1 MKPSGQRAREA
12 IQFEFLPQ
20 LVVVQR
26 KGREWIEARKQSQ
39 SQGFRIREEPAP
51 LATRDGALNSG
62 MELKLRAQRQRGN
75 QIQVVFVHRGM
86 TAGPLFL

>member
-51 LATRDGALNSG
+51 QLVAVSVTD
-62 MELKLRAQRQRGN
+62 
-75 QIQVVFVHRGM
+75 V
-86 TAGPLFL
+86 TAFFD